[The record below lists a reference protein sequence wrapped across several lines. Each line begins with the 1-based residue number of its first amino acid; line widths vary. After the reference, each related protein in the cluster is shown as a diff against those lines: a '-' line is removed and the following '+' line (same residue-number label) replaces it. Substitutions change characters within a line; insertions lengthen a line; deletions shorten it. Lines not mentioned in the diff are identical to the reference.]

1 MSDQLSEDEKRSC
14 SVCGEPA
21 TDIICQPCQA
31 KIHGEAA
38 HRKQQLEKGVRTDTS
53 RK

>member
-1 MSDQLSEDEKRSC
+1 MRDQLSDGKQKYC

-21 TDIICQPCQA
+21 TDIICQPCKA

-38 HRKQQLEKGVRTDTS
+38 HRKQQIDKEVSTDTS

>member
-1 MSDQLSEDEKRSC
+1 METNRPHVQKKSC

-21 TDIICQPCQA
+21 TDIICERCSAQIQ
-31 KIHGEAA
+31 GEAA
-38 HRKQQLEKGVRTDTS
+38 HQKRQRERGVRTETS